1 MGFEKNPQQQAEVR
15 RVIRAHNPHIVF
27 VGLGFPKQDLLVRE
41 LRREF
46 PAVWFVGCGAAIVM
60 LAGEVSRAPCWM
72 QRFGLEWA
80 YRLVMEPRRLFRR
93 YIIEDIP
100 FVLKLISRRRLKSP
114 T

>member
-1 MGFEKNPQQQAEVR
+1 MRATVG
-15 RVIRAHNPHIVF
+15 RVSTPPPHRLQVAGRANVPPFHVM
-27 VGLGFPKQDLLVRE
+27 DLLVRE

-60 LAGEVSRAPCWM
+60 LAGEVSRAPWWM